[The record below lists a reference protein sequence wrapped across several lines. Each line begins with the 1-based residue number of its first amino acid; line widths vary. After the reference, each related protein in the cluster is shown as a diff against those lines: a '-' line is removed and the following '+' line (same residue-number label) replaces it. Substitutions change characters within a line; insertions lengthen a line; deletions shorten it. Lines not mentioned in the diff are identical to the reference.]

1 MAFQRRSVA
10 TASRTK
16 LGCFKERDG
25 WMDGW
30 RDGRKDEGLEDK
42 PCEFS
47 TELTF
52 LDEGPEGMPDKNGYG
67 RRPSSWQPS
76 LAWRE

>member
-1 MAFQRRSVA
+1 
-10 TASRTK
+10 
-16 LGCFKERDG
+16 
-25 WMDGW
+25 MDGG
-30 RDGRKDEGLEDK
+30 RDGRKDEGLEDE

-76 LAWRE
+76 IAWK